1 MYRAVKVDNFTAL
14 IMYMKKK
21 DLEKI
26 GDIVAINIKS
36 ILEKQMNYEKV
47 DKSEE
52 YKTSAY
58 DETVSNK
65 FKKLVLNLLDY
76 SETLNININDNSI
89 TISANDVKSIKNT
102 NNNTNGPLKLQNDG
116 NYLEISINKERFV
129 MAKGYYNRTC
139 YKDTS
144 MYDYFEPILSKKLQE
159 INATNF
165 NTVWDDIMIDSGMI
179 RDNNLLELFNDIDY
193 DKGI

>member
-1 MYRAVKVDNFTAL
+1 
-14 IMYMKKK
+14 MKKK

-36 ILEKQMNYEKV
+36 VLEKQLEKQMNYEKV
-47 DKSEE
+47 DKAEE

-76 SETLNININDNSI
+76 SETLHININYNSI
-89 TISANDVKSIKNT
+89 TISANDVKSIKRGNNNT
-102 NNNTNGPLKLQNDG
+102 NNTNGPLKLQDDG

-159 INATNF
+159 INATIF

-179 RDNNLLELFNDIDY
+179 RDNNLLELFNDIDLDEQIKKNNY

>member
-1 MYRAVKVDNFTAL
+1 
-14 IMYMKKK
+14 MKKK

-47 DKSEE
+47 DKAEE

-102 NNNTNGPLKLQNDG
+102 NNTNNNTNGPLKLQDDG

-179 RDNNLLELFNDIDY
+179 RDNNLLELFNDIDLDEQIKKNNY

>member
-1 MYRAVKVDNFTAL
+1 
-14 IMYMKKK
+14 MKKK

-36 ILEKQMNYEKV
+36 VLEKQLEIQMNYEKV
-47 DKSEE
+47 DKAEE

-102 NNNTNGPLKLQNDG
+102 NNNTNGPLKLQNDS

-179 RDNNLLELFNDIDY
+179 RDNNLLELFNDIDLDEQIKKNNY

>member
-1 MYRAVKVDNFTAL
+1 
-14 IMYMKKK
+14 MYMKKK

-36 ILEKQMNYEKV
+36 VLEKQMNYEKV
-47 DKSEE
+47 DKAEE

-89 TISANDVKSIKNT
+89 TISANDVKSIKRG
-102 NNNTNGPLKLQNDG
+102 NND
-116 NYLEISINKERFV
+116 
-129 MAKGYYNRTC
+129 
-139 YKDTS
+139 
-144 MYDYFEPILSKKLQE
+144 
-159 INATNF
+159 
-165 NTVWDDIMIDSGMI
+165 
-179 RDNNLLELFNDIDY
+179 
-193 DKGI
+193 

>member
-1 MYRAVKVDNFTAL
+1 
-14 IMYMKKK
+14 MKKK

-36 ILEKQMNYEKV
+36 VLEKQLEIQMNYEKV
-47 DKSEE
+47 DKAEE

-102 NNNTNGPLKLQNDG
+102 NNNTNGPLKLQDDG

-179 RDNNLLELFNDIDY
+179 RDNNLLELFNDIDLDEQIKKNNY

>member
-1 MYRAVKVDNFTAL
+1 
-14 IMYMKKK
+14 MKKK

-36 ILEKQMNYEKV
+36 VLEKQLEKQMNYEKV
-47 DKSEE
+47 DKAEE

-102 NNNTNGPLKLQNDG
+102 NNNTNGPLKLQNDS

-179 RDNNLLELFNDIDY
+179 RDNNLLELFNDIDLDEQIKKNNY

>member
-1 MYRAVKVDNFTAL
+1 
-14 IMYMKKK
+14 MKKK

-102 NNNTNGPLKLQNDG
+102 NNNTNGPLSQNDG

>member
-1 MYRAVKVDNFTAL
+1 
-14 IMYMKKK
+14 MKKK

-47 DKSEE
+47 DKAEE

-102 NNNTNGPLKLQNDG
+102 NNNTNGPQNDG

-179 RDNNLLELFNDIDY
+179 RDNNLLELFNDIDLDEQIKKNNY

>member
-1 MYRAVKVDNFTAL
+1 
-14 IMYMKKK
+14 MKKK

-36 ILEKQMNYEKV
+36 VLEKQLEIQMNYEKV
-47 DKSEE
+47 DKEE

-102 NNNTNGPLKLQNDG
+102 NNNTNGPLKLQDVG
-116 NYLEISINKERFV
+116 NNLEISINKERFV

-179 RDNNLLELFNDIDY
+179 RDNNLLELFNDIDLDEQIKKNNY

>member
-1 MYRAVKVDNFTAL
+1 
-14 IMYMKKK
+14 MKKK

-26 GDIVAINIKS
+26 SDIVAINIKS

-47 DKSEE
+47 DKAEE

-102 NNNTNGPLKLQNDG
+102 NNNNNNGPLKLQNDG

>member
-1 MYRAVKVDNFTAL
+1 
-14 IMYMKKK
+14 MKKK

-26 GDIVAINIKS
+26 SDIVAINIKS

-47 DKSEE
+47 DKAEE

-102 NNNTNGPLKLQNDG
+102 NNNNNNNGSLKLQNDG

>member
-1 MYRAVKVDNFTAL
+1 
-14 IMYMKKK
+14 MKKK

-36 ILEKQMNYEKV
+36 VLEKQLEIQMNYEKV
-47 DKSEE
+47 DKAEE

-102 NNNTNGPLKLQNDG
+102 NNNNTNGPLKLQNDS

-179 RDNNLLELFNDIDY
+179 RDNNLLELFNDIDLDEQIKKNNY

>member
-1 MYRAVKVDNFTAL
+1 
-14 IMYMKKK
+14 MKKK

-36 ILEKQMNYEKV
+36 VLEKQLEKQMNYEKV
-47 DKSEE
+47 DKAEE

-102 NNNTNGPLKLQNDG
+102 NNTNNNTNGPLKLQDVG
-116 NYLEISINKERFV
+116 NNLEISINKERFV

-179 RDNNLLELFNDIDY
+179 RDNNLLELFNDNNY

>member
-1 MYRAVKVDNFTAL
+1 
-14 IMYMKKK
+14 MKKK

-36 ILEKQMNYEKV
+36 ILEKQLEKQMNYEKV
-47 DKSEE
+47 DKAEE

-89 TISANDVKSIKNT
+89 TISANDLKSIKRG
-102 NNNTNGPLKLQNDG
+102 NNNTNGPLKLQDDG

-179 RDNNLLELFNDIDY
+179 RDNNLLELFNDIDDIDLDELIKKNNY

>member
-1 MYRAVKVDNFTAL
+1 
-14 IMYMKKK
+14 MKKK

-36 ILEKQMNYEKV
+36 ILEKQLEKQMNYEKV
-47 DKSEE
+47 DKAEE

-89 TISANDVKSIKNT
+89 TISANDVKSIKRG
-102 NNNTNGPLKLQNDG
+102 NNNTNGPLKLQDDG

>member
-1 MYRAVKVDNFTAL
+1 
-14 IMYMKKK
+14 MYMKKK

-47 DKSEE
+47 DKAEE

>member
-1 MYRAVKVDNFTAL
+1 
-14 IMYMKKK
+14 MYMKKK

-47 DKSEE
+47 DKAEE

-102 NNNTNGPLKLQNDG
+102 NNTNNNTNGPLKLQDDG

-179 RDNNLLELFNDIDY
+179 RDNNLLELFNDIDLDEQIKKNNY

>member
-1 MYRAVKVDNFTAL
+1 
-14 IMYMKKK
+14 MKKK

-47 DKSEE
+47 DKAEE

-102 NNNTNGPLKLQNDG
+102 NNTNNNTNGPLKLQDDG

-144 MYDYFEPILSKKLQE
+144 MYDYFEPIFDFGFFAFAFVDEQFRFEDFLALICRDAVE
-159 INATNF
+159 I
-165 NTVWDDIMIDSGMI
+165 
-179 RDNNLLELFNDIDY
+179 LLHSAFVLDGEFVG
-193 DKGI
+193 DKAPKTGDALLPV

>member
-1 MYRAVKVDNFTAL
+1 
-14 IMYMKKK
+14 MKKK

-102 NNNTNGPLKLQNDG
+102 NNNTNGPLLQNDG

>member
-1 MYRAVKVDNFTAL
+1 
-14 IMYMKKK
+14 MKKK

-47 DKSEE
+47 DKAEE

-76 SETLNININDNSI
+76 SETLHININDNSI

-102 NNNTNGPLKLQNDG
+102 NNTNNNTNGPLKLQDDG

-179 RDNNLLELFNDIDY
+179 RDNNLLELFNDIDLDEQIKKNNY

>member
-1 MYRAVKVDNFTAL
+1 M
-14 IMYMKKK
+14 
-21 DLEKI
+21 
-26 GDIVAINIKS
+26 
-36 ILEKQMNYEKV
+36 
-47 DKSEE
+47 SELN
-52 YKTSAY
+52 
-58 DETVSNK
+58 SN
-65 FKKLVLNLLDY
+65 
-76 SETLNININDNSI
+76 
-89 TISANDVKSIKNT
+89 ANHDQSVNNNT
-102 NNNTNGPLKLQNDG
+102 NNTNGPLKLQDDG

-159 INATNF
+159 INATIF

-179 RDNNLLELFNDIDY
+179 RDNNLLELFNDIDLDEQIKKNNY

>member
-1 MYRAVKVDNFTAL
+1 MH
-14 IMYMKKK
+14 
-21 DLEKI
+21 
-26 GDIVAINIKS
+26 
-36 ILEKQMNYEKV
+36 
-47 DKSEE
+47 
-52 YKTSAY
+52 
-58 DETVSNK
+58 
-65 FKKLVLNLLDY
+65 
-76 SETLNININDNSI
+76 ININDNSI

-102 NNNTNGPLKLQNDG
+102 KNTNNTNNNTNGPLKLQDVG
-116 NYLEISINKERFV
+116 NNLEISINKERFV

-179 RDNNLLELFNDIDY
+179 RDNNLLELFNDIDLDEQIKKNNY

>member
-1 MYRAVKVDNFTAL
+1 
-14 IMYMKKK
+14 MKKK

-36 ILEKQMNYEKV
+36 ILEKQKNYEKV
-47 DKSEE
+47 DKAEE

-102 NNNTNGPLKLQNDG
+102 NNNTNVPLKLQNDG

-179 RDNNLLELFNDIDY
+179 RDNNLLELFNDIDLDEQIKKNNY

>member
-1 MYRAVKVDNFTAL
+1 
-14 IMYMKKK
+14 MKKK

-36 ILEKQMNYEKV
+36 VLEKQLEIQMNYEKV
-47 DKSEE
+47 DKAEEE

-58 DETVSNK
+58 DDTVSNK

-102 NNNTNGPLKLQNDG
+102 NNNTNGQLKYQDVG
-116 NYLEISINKERFV
+116 NNLEISINKERFV

-179 RDNNLLELFNDIDY
+179 RDNNLLELFNDIDLDEQIKKNNY

>member
-1 MYRAVKVDNFTAL
+1 
-14 IMYMKKK
+14 MKKK

-36 ILEKQMNYEKV
+36 VLEKQLEKQMNYEKV
-47 DKSEE
+47 DKAEE

-76 SETLNININDNSI
+76 SETLNIYINDNSI
-89 TISANDVKSIKNT
+89 TISANDVKSIKRGNNNT
-102 NNNTNGPLKLQNDG
+102 NNTNGPLKLQDDG

-159 INATNF
+159 INATIF

-179 RDNNLLELFNDIDY
+179 RDNNLLELFNDIDLDEQIKKNNY

>member
-1 MYRAVKVDNFTAL
+1 
-14 IMYMKKK
+14 MKKK

-47 DKSEE
+47 DKAEE

-102 NNNTNGPLKLQNDG
+102 NKNNNTNNNTNGPLKYQDDG

-179 RDNNLLELFNDIDY
+179 RDNNLLELFNDIDLDEQIKKNNY

>member
-1 MYRAVKVDNFTAL
+1 
-14 IMYMKKK
+14 MKKK

-26 GDIVAINIKS
+26 SDIVAINIKS

-47 DKSEE
+47 DKAEE

-102 NNNTNGPLKLQNDG
+102 NNNNNNGPLKLQNDG

-129 MAKGYYNRTC
+129 MSKGYYNRTC

>member
-1 MYRAVKVDNFTAL
+1 
-14 IMYMKKK
+14 MKKK

-47 DKSEE
+47 DKAEE

-102 NNNTNGPLKLQNDG
+102 NNNTNGPLKLQNDS

-179 RDNNLLELFNDIDY
+179 RDNNLLELFNDIDLDEQIKKNNY

>member
-1 MYRAVKVDNFTAL
+1 
-14 IMYMKKK
+14 MKKK

-47 DKSEE
+47 DKAEE

-102 NNNTNGPLKLQNDG
+102 NNNTNGPLKYQDDG

-159 INATNF
+159 INAANF

-179 RDNNLLELFNDIDY
+179 RDNNLLELFNDIDL
-193 DKGI
+193 DEQIT

>member
-1 MYRAVKVDNFTAL
+1 
-14 IMYMKKK
+14 MKKK

-102 NNNTNGPLKLQNDG
+102 NTNGPLKLQNDG

>member
-1 MYRAVKVDNFTAL
+1 
-14 IMYMKKK
+14 MKKK

-47 DKSEE
+47 DKAEE

-102 NNNTNGPLKLQNDG
+102 NNNTNGPLSQNDG

>member
-1 MYRAVKVDNFTAL
+1 
-14 IMYMKKK
+14 MKKK

-36 ILEKQMNYEKV
+36 VLEKQLEIQMNYEKV
-47 DKSEE
+47 DKAEE

-102 NNNTNGPLKLQNDG
+102 NNNTNGPLKLQNDS

-159 INATNF
+159 INATIF

-179 RDNNLLELFNDIDY
+179 RDNNLLELFNDIDLDEQIKKNNY

>member
-1 MYRAVKVDNFTAL
+1 
-14 IMYMKKK
+14 MKKK

-47 DKSEE
+47 DKAEE

-89 TISANDVKSIKNT
+89 TISANDVISIKNT
-102 NNNTNGPLKLQNDG
+102 NNNTNGPLKNDG

-179 RDNNLLELFNDIDY
+179 RDNNLLELFNDIDLDEQIKKNNY

>member
-1 MYRAVKVDNFTAL
+1 
-14 IMYMKKK
+14 MKKK

-47 DKSEE
+47 DKAEE

-102 NNNTNGPLKLQNDG
+102 NNNTNGPLKLQNDS

-179 RDNNLLELFNDIDY
+179 RDNNLLELFNDIDLDEQIKKNNC